1 MNTEREVPGK
11 RILNAGGQAVIEGV
25 MMRTPDYFVIA
36 VRKPDGT
43 IKVKSRRWENVFPRV
58 VKKPLLRGM
67 FVLYEAMHN
76 GLQAITWSANETVE
90 EGKEHEKLT
99 RTGTVLTILAA
110 FALAML
116 LFVALPHGIAYVLQW
131 LMAGEASVNSFLFH
145 ALDGVVKIA
154 IFTLYLWG
162 IAKMPEVKRLFAY
175 HGAEHKAIRTWEARE
190 DLTLENARKHT
201 TRHPRCGT
209 SFMITVI
216 VLSIFIFTVV
226 FAFMPPLTGS
236 KFLDNLLYI
245 LIKIALVFPIGGVSY
260 ELQRLADRFPRSRVL
275 GLLIAPGIWYQG
287 ITTSEPPDDVLE
299 IGLVALAKALDLQ
312 ERNASLPSEGV
323 EEQFADFAAFRAAFS
338 GNMPSPTEVSPCS
351 TK

>member
-1 MNTEREVPGK
+1 MSEAASK

-25 MMRTPDYFVIA
+25 MMRTPDYLVIA
-36 VRKPDGT
+36 VRKPDGSL
-43 IKVKSRRWENVFPRV
+43 KVKSRRWENVFPAL
-58 VKKPLLRGM
+58 VKKPLMRGM

-90 EGKEHEKLT
+90 EGKEQEKLT
-99 RTGTVLTILAA
+99 RTGTVLTIAAA

-116 LFVALPHGIAYVLQW
+116 LFVALPHGIAYALQKGM
-131 LMAGEASVNSFLFH
+131 LGEASINSMLFH
-145 ALDGVVKIA
+145 ALDGVAKIV

-162 IAKMPEVKRLFAY
+162 ISKMPDVKRLFAY

-190 DLTLENARKHT
+190 DLTTENARRRT

-216 VLSIFIFTVV
+216 VISILVFTVF

-236 KFLDNLLYI
+236 KLLDNLAYI
-245 LIKIALVFPIGGVSY
+245 VIKIALIFPIGGISY
-260 ELQRLADRFPRSRVL
+260 ELQRLADRFPGNRFLS
-275 GLLIAPGIWYQG
+275 LLLAPGVWYQG

-299 IGLVALAKALDLQ
+299 VGLVALAKALDLQ
-312 ERNASLPSEGV
+312 ERKATLPSEGT
-323 EEQFADFAAFRAAFS
+323 EEQFADFAAFRASLNGPLPQTA
-338 GNMPSPTEVSPCS
+338 EVPPCS
-351 TK
+351 TM

>member
-1 MNTEREVPGK
+1 MSTEREASGK

-36 VRKPDGT
+36 VRKPDGS
-43 IKVKSRRWENVFPRV
+43 IKIKSRRWENVFPAL

-90 EGKEHEKLT
+90 EGKEQEKLT
-99 RTGTVLTILAA
+99 RTGTVFTILAA
-110 FALAML
+110 FGLAML
-116 LFVALPHGIAYVLQW
+116 LFVVLPHGIAYVLQW
-131 LMAGEASVNSFLFH
+131 LMAGEASINSFLFH
-145 ALDGVVKIA
+145 ALDGVAKIA
-154 IFTLYLWG
+154 IFSLYLWG

-175 HGAEHKAIRTWEARE
+175 HGAEHKAIRTWEALE

-236 KFLDNLLYI
+236 KLLDNLLYI
-245 LIKIALVFPIGGVSY
+245 LIKIALVFPIGGISY
-260 ELQRLADRFPRSRVL
+260 ELQRLAARFPQSRLFAVI
-275 GLLIAPGIWYQG
+275 IAPGIWYQG

-299 IGLVALAKALDLQ
+299 IGLVALAKALALQ
-312 ERNASLPSEGV
+312 ERMVGLPADGI
-323 EEQFADFAAFRAAFS
+323 EERFPDFASFRGSLS
-338 GNMPSPTEVSPCS
+338 GVSLVAPEGSSCS
-351 TK
+351 TM